1 MYWFDSNNNKKN
13 NTRCF
18 DMEYQGL
25 NLNATETLGKFGD
38 FSVDFNFYNVNGS
51 YILMEDNQG
60 YQPYIVRQ
68 SLWQNKA
75 YCFYVQASSNYEG
88 MVSKPATLRY
98 QVTFRESS
106 GKYEI
111 PVKFRIENPDGTY
124 TDKDVMIY
132 EFVKKESN

>member
-1 MYWFDSNNNKKN
+1 
-13 NTRCF
+13 
-18 DMEYQGL
+18 MEYQGL

-38 FSVDFNFYNVNGS
+38 FSVDFNFYNVYGLD
-51 YILMEDNQG
+51 ILMGDNQW
-60 YQPYIVRQ
+60 YQPDIARQ

-75 YCFYVQASSNYEG
+75 YCFYVQASWNYEW

-124 TDKDVMIY
+124 TDKVVMIY
-132 EFVKKESN
+132 KFVNKEGN